1 MIGEQGVM
9 LDFQIGHASQNK
21 VNNMST
27 YSLELDSFAIEFD
40 VDEEFSIS
48 ETAAYERPDVPDF
61 VFAVADIWVKVTGV
75 RHLVISK
82 FDTGNLIETL
92 RALGKEL
99 RLLRALPALNG
110 NIKIPQGGWC
120 AWMRGYW
127 DRIDQD
133 CSLPDD
139 EENYD
144 LLIPYGLVSGRDGHF
159 SAYLYDSVP
168 TIEAATRGKTREALI
183 HVWGTFDLKKLT
195 FEVDKLLHS
204 ITLDIQEC
212 TQRG

>member
-1 MIGEQGVM
+1 
-9 LDFQIGHASQNK
+9 
-21 VNNMST
+21 MST

-48 ETAAYERPDVPDF
+48 ETAAYEHPDAPDF

-92 RALGKEL
+92 RTL
-99 RLLRALPALNG
+99 RKKLKLLSAMPTLNG

-127 DRIDQD
+127 DRIDKD

-159 SAYLYDSVP
+159 SAYLYDGVP
-168 TIEAATRGKTREALI
+168 TIEAATRSKSRDALI
-183 HVWGTFDLKKLT
+183 NVWSTFDPEKLAS
-195 FEVDKLLHS
+195 EVDKLQNSMSVKIRDLRAG
-204 ITLDIQEC
+204 LAK
-212 TQRG
+212 

>member
-1 MIGEQGVM
+1 
-9 LDFQIGHASQNK
+9 
-21 VNNMST
+21 MST

-40 VDEEFSIS
+40 VDEELSIS
-48 ETAAYERPDVPDF
+48 ETAASHYPDAPDF
-61 VFAVADIWVKVTGV
+61 VYAVADIWVKVAGV

-82 FDTGNLIETL
+82 FDTGNLIGNFIETL

-99 RLLRALPALNG
+99 RRLRALPALNG

-144 LLIPYGLVSGRDGHF
+144 LLIPSDLISERDGQF
-159 SAYLYDSVP
+159 SAYLYDGVP
-168 TIEAATRGKTREALI
+168 TIEAATRSKSRDALI
-183 HVWGTFDLKKLT
+183 NVWSTFDPEKLAS
-195 FEVDKLLHS
+195 EVDKLQNLIS
-204 ITLDIQEC
+204 VKIRD
-212 TQRG
+212 QRAGLAK